1 MQRTMAEMSSIWDQS
16 IAAPGGEMLHLDSGA
31 ILGFS

>member
-1 MQRTMAEMSSIWDQS
+1 MAEMSSIWDQS
-16 IAAPGGEMLHLDSGA
+16 IAAPGGELPHLEGGA